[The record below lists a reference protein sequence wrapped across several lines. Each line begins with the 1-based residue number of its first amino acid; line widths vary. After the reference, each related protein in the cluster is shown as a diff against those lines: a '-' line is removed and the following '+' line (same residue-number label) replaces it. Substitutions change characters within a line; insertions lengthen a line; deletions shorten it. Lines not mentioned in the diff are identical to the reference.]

1 MSIIDI
7 NMASKNK
14 YDISIQEAVD
24 LKLSAQPKAVS
35 QYNSLLKDIRN
46 SGIDPDADLSVLNSE
61 KGYNK
66 LLQYVKKQKRTASS
80 TANTAVYSQALIT
93 AGKPSGIASNYFKEE
108 ETRLRNLGTPEKGFN
123 RVAQRKKSKLE
134 FPDQKKMHK
143 SFEKSLLKIENPN
156 IKAWATVKLLTGLRN
171 PDISQIELEP
181 EDINQRQEGVKYLS
195 RTNKTVL
202 INNKGNPIF
211 YDLGETVY
219 EVLREQANRA
229 ENEGRRTLWPI
240 SDDLEKIAL
249 GKQSDKLEQE
259 YRSAINKAVNEEF
272 KKDNL
277 IIIDHNKNK
286 SVPFTIKHL
295 RKNIFDALEEIIG
308 REDANNV
315 LGHKTA
321 DVGMDHYKVQRTG
334 RKGTVGKAAD
344 FFYKLYLQDIGIVN
358 PKNWLNKLGFTE
370 AAENVSEVLP
380 DSPFG
385 TELDSLE
392 EKTTKATVLAS
403 DTAQDVEEAAQKIDK
418 SVERTEKS
426 IARLEELQ
434 QRKEELT
441 QQQPPRQRAKKIP
454 VLDGKSFKNLM
465 LDAKSIVK
473 KKTNE
478 DLSVKDVFR
487 MTKDGSI
494 LVRAAELDEEFKA
507 KLLQYSEEDF
517 VNAFSKQIHR
527 PSGKPVTKTVSNTFR
542 KSLKVL
548 GKFALAGAASV
559 LTGGTGVAAMTAHEL
574 FGSPVSLFGTTPTG
588 LPLANSSMSNAEI
601 MDYINNNPKEVAD
614 DLGYITEAQ
623 RRVAVSQ
630 KIEQNIPASLA
641 GERFIRFGERAREEE
656 GTKAITQRSL
666 NTAIEQS
673 EQNSFNILKQEDE
686 NERIEGTD
694 NNPDVTSLQQQM
706 STLLE
711 NNPNQPTN

>member
-1 MSIIDI
+1 
-7 NMASKNK
+7 MASKNK
-14 YDISIQEAVD
+14 YGISIQEAVD

-46 SGIDPDADLSVLNSE
+46 SGIAPDADLSVLNSE

-308 REDANNV
+308 KEDANKV
-315 LGHKTA
+315 LGHKIA
-321 DVGMDHYKVQRTG
+321 DVGMDNYKVQRTG

-370 AAENVSEVLP
+370 AAKNVSEVLP

-392 EKTTKATVLAS
+392 EKTTKATVFAS

-441 QQQPPRQRAKKIP
+441 QQQQQPRQRAKKIP

-465 LDAKSIVK
+465 LDAKSIIK

-507 KLLQYSEEDF
+507 KLLQYNEED
-517 VNAFSKQIHR
+517 VINAFSKQIHR
-527 PSGKPVTKTVSNTFR
+527 PSNKPVTKTVSNAFR

-574 FGSPVSLFGTTPTG
+574 FGSPVSFLGTTPAG
-588 LPLANSSMSNAEI
+588 DLPADSDMSNAEI
-601 MDYINNNPKEVAD
+601 MEYINNNPKEVAD

-623 RRVAVSQ
+623 RRVDISK
-630 KIEQNIPASLA
+630 KIKQNIPSSLA
-641 GERFIRFGERAREEE
+641 GERFLSFRKRAREKE
-656 GTKAITQRSL
+656 GIEDITQGSL

-686 NERIEGTD
+686 NERTEGID
-694 NNPDVTSLQQQM
+694 NNPDVTSLQKQM